1 MPYKIP
7 YNSLPDCGGLEVGD
21 YVPMLRVPFTEGRAS
36 VQNFIDIVTPY
47 QIYSAAFNQTGTDDP
62 TVKIFQNTIGAIE
75 WTRISAGS
83 YEGKLIGAFLDKDVP
98 LFHTITGISQSGII
112 TYITINKIDSDYIRL
127 RTWLS
132 DGSTNSDGILTDSF
146 FEFKIYAS

>member
-21 YVPMLRVPFTEGRAS
+21 YVPMLRTPFTEGRAS

-75 WTRISAGS
+75 WARTSAGN

-98 LFHTITGISQSGII
+98 VQFVMLGMGGSGAFHFASIEKVDDDNVLLTT
-112 TYITINKIDSDYIRL
+112 
-127 RTWLS
+127 
-132 DGSTNSDGILTDSF
+132 TNVNTVQDNLLTDSF